1 MRLLVVG
8 AGSTGGYF
16 GGKLAQAG
24 NDVTFLV
31 RSRRAQQLAEHGL
44 QIKSPH
50 GDFKIMPKVVTAET
64 LNQFYDVIF
73 LSVKGFS
80 LQSAMADIAP
90 AVGPETII
98 FPVLNGMSH
107 MDILTKRFSSHN
119 VIGGFLK
126 VVTTLD
132 KDGTVIQMTDLQ
144 QCVYGEVDGAD
155 TPRIRALDAL
165 MQTAPIGARLSHE
178 IIREMW
184 EKWLFLSSAGVVT
197 CLMRGNIGEIEAC
210 VGGKEFAL
218 AIFDEILSIV
228 LAVGEKP
235 SENCINDTKKQLTT
249 KGSPMTTS
257 MYRDLSHGYV
267 IEVENIVGD
276 MVRYGQQAGI
286 KTPLLSAAYVNL
298 RIHQNRVESAA
309 NS

>member
-31 RSRRAQQLAEHGL
+31 RPRRAQQLSEYGL

-50 GDFKIMPKVVTAET
+50 GDFKITPKVVTTDT
-64 LNQFYDVIF
+64 LNQFYDVIL

-80 LQSAMADIAP
+80 LQSAMKDIAP
-90 AVGPETII
+90 AVGPDTII

-107 MDILTKRFSSHN
+107 MEMLKNRFSAHN
-119 VIGGFLK
+119 VIGGYLK
-126 VVTTLD
+126 VATTLGEN
-132 KDGTVIQMTDLQ
+132 GTVIQMSELQ

-165 MQTAPIGARLSHE
+165 MQSAPIGARLSHE

-210 VGGKEFAL
+210 AGGKEFAL
-218 AIFDEILSIV
+218 AIFEEILNVV
-228 LAVGEKP
+228 LAAGVKP
-235 SENCINDTKKQLTT
+235 TESCINDTKKQLTT

-257 MYRDLSHGYV
+257 MYRDLNHGYD

-276 MVRYGQQAGI
+276 MLRYGQQSGI
-286 KTPLLSAAYVNL
+286 QTPLLSAAYVNL
-298 RIHQNRVESAA
+298 RIHQNRVENNAQ
-309 NS
+309 